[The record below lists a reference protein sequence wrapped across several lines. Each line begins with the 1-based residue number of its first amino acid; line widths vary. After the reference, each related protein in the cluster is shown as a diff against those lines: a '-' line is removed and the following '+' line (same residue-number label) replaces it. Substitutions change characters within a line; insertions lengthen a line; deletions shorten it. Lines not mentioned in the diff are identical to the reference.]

1 VCLAAHSV
9 TIVGEI
15 LTIVS
20 IANRDIFLIKIMFVK
35 LVSRDVFNVIM
46 LKIVSLATPM
56 VISTQT
62 TTEFAYVTM
71 DTIKR
76 VKLAHNVWPIVLN
89 VILHKSV
96 INVMIL
102 LSLTLLHVSA
112 IVAQEP
118 TVMENN
124 VWIVYPTA
132 LNAQKQINVSF
143 AMLK

>member
-1 VCLAAHSV
+1 MCLAAHSV

-35 LVSRDVFNVIM
+35 LVLRDVFNVIM

-102 LSLTLLHVSA
+102 LSLTLLQVSV

-118 TVMENN
+118 TVMDNN
-124 VWIVYPTA
+124 V
-132 LNAQKQINVSF
+132 
-143 AMLK
+143 